1 MASKLKG
8 GALGKR
14 MKGSGGGGASRCDD
28 SFRGEM
34 FRGAALGPSPPAR
47 PLCNAQTM
55 AGKMP
60 GPQLK
65 LIAAA
70 ITKEEEGLPLSG
82 GAN

>member
-8 GALGKR
+8 EASGKR
-14 MKGSGGGGASRCDD
+14 MKGSGGGGASRGDD
-28 SFRGEM
+28 SFRRET
-34 FRGAALGPSPPAR
+34 FRGAALGETLR
-47 PLCNAQTM
+47 NALQTM
-55 AGKMP
+55 AGKTP
-60 GPQLK
+60 GPPLK